1 MHLAHAFLYLLVLR
15 QVLGLTEAVQGAL
28 ACGHCSPRDL
38 RKHAA
43 AIRLGL
49 LLLWLSL
56 EALKRRLNVILTHDA
71 LNLAHEVSVKLMSIE
86 TLFLG

>member
-28 ACGHCSPRDL
+28 ACGHRGPRDL

-71 LNLAHEVSVKLMSIE
+71 LNFAHEVSVKLMSIE